1 MQRFGRISEIDPA
14 APASWR
20 GRVFLTLDI
29 DWAHDEVLAE
39 CVDLVEAAG
48 VPATWFVTHDTP
60 MLARL
65 SANPRFELGLH
76 PNFNPLLAGDASGG
90 GAADVLQRLQALV
103 PEAKSVRSHSLV
115 QSTGLARLFRDAG
128 LTHECNHFIPVQAG
142 IALKPWTL
150 WTGLVKVPHGWED
163 DLACAYG
170 VGLPAD
176 APTGSLQVYDF
187 HPIHV
192 FLNTR
197 TLDHYE
203 RTRPLHNRP
212 AELRDHRQAGEGTRT
227 WLQRLL
233 EDRA

>member
-103 PEAKSVRSHSLV
+103 PEAKSVRSHSLA
-115 QSTGLARLFRDAG
+115 QSTGLARLFREAG
-128 LTHECNHFIPVQAG
+128 LTHECNQFVAAQAG
-142 IALKPWTL
+142 IALKPWAL
-150 WTGLVKVPHGWED
+150 WTVLVKVPHFWED
-163 DLACAYG
+163 DLACKMLKTAYE
-170 VGLPAD
+170 
-176 APTGSLQVYDF
+176 Q
-187 HPIHV
+187 
-192 FLNTR
+192 
-197 TLDHYE
+197 
-203 RTRPLHNRP
+203 
-212 AELRDHRQAGEGTRT
+212 
-227 WLQRLL
+227 LL
-233 EDRA
+233 EVDPAKPGPSIGPYPQYDEAVRKSLESMAFDRTSPDKAIATAQKTIQGALDQYIEDNKR